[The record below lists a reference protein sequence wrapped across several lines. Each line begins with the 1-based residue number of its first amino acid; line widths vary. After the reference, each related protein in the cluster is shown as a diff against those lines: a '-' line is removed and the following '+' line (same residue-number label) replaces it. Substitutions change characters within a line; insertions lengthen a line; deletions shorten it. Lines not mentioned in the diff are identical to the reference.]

1 MLRWSILLFYRNL
14 KRNKTSFF
22 INLVGLSTG
31 LACALLIY
39 LWVNDEIHF
48 DKFHKNDSRL
58 FQVMQHFQNG
68 QTIEPTPG
76 PLADVLI
83 AEMPEIEYSVPV
95 MDLAFLGKPTLSN
108 DDDINVKADFVYA
121 GEDFFNM
128 FSFQLIEG
136 KANQVLL
143 DKSSIVLSEELA
155 IKLFNTTSN
164 ITGRTLIMKHQLFP
178 GTYQVSGIFKNVP
191 LNSSL
196 QFDFVL
202 TFRAI
207 YEQMPNWSDW
217 RNNNPSTYVLLK
229 HGANV
234 GQFNDKI
241 AHLIERKCQDSS
253 RTLFLRPYA
262 DKYLYGS
269 YENGRQTGDRIE
281 YVKLF
286 SLIAVF
292 ILIIACINF
301 TNLSTAK
308 ASGRMLEIG
317 IKKAVGAGRKSL
329 IIQYLCESVLM
340 AVLSLIIAIFLVD
353 LLLPE
358 FNELTGKHIVLTMNA
373 DVVLVVLSITLF
385 TGFIAG
391 IYPALYLSGF
401 HPILVLKGMLHS
413 SGAELWTRKGLVIF
427 QFVISG
433 ILIVSVLV
441 INKQIEFIQ
450 IKKLGFNKDNII
462 YFDKE
467 GKAGENLDA
476 FLSELK
482 NIPGVVNVSSSAFP
496 IIGTKS
502 STTDITWEGKAP
514 DVTGQFKIQSTNYDF
529 IEMHGIEMVEGRS
542 FSRDYSSDDSKII
555 FNEAAIKMMGMKY
568 PVGNTVNMW
577 GVERQII
584 GITKDFNFES
594 LHEQV
599 KPILFILSSSAQNLR
614 IMVKIKDGN
623 EKETIDRLHQFYENY
638 IPGYAFEYKFLDE
651 DFQSQYISEKR
662 IAVLSRYFAG
672 MAIIISCL
680 GLFGLAAFSVE
691 RRRKE
696 IGIRK
701 VFGSTRLGIITLLT
715 NEFTRIVFVSLLISF
730 PVSYLI
736 SKHWLDTF
744 AYKVDLSPWYFFGA
758 GTITLFIAWF
768 TVGIQAM
775 KAATANPAENLKY
788 E

>member
-1 MLRWSILLFYRNL
+1 
-14 KRNKTSFF
+14 
-22 INLVGLSTG
+22 
-31 LACALLIY
+31 
-39 LWVNDEIHF
+39 
-48 DKFHKNDSRL
+48 
-58 FQVMQHFQNG
+58 
-68 QTIEPTPG
+68 
-76 PLADVLI
+76 
-83 AEMPEIEYSVPV
+83 
-95 MDLAFLGKPTLSN
+95 
-108 DDDINVKADFVYA
+108 
-121 GEDFFNM
+121 
-128 FSFQLIEG
+128 
-136 KANQVLL
+136 
-143 DKSSIVLSEELA
+143 
-155 IKLFNTTSN
+155 
-164 ITGRTLIMKHQLFP
+164 
-178 GTYQVSGIFKNVP
+178 
-191 LNSSL
+191 
-196 QFDFVL
+196 
-202 TFRAI
+202 
-207 YEQMPNWSDW
+207 
-217 RNNNPSTYVLLK
+217 
-229 HGANV
+229 
-234 GQFNDKI
+234 
-241 AHLIERKCQDSS
+241 
-253 RTLFLRPYA
+253 
-262 DKYLYGS
+262 
-269 YENGRQTGDRIE
+269 
-281 YVKLF
+281 
-286 SLIAVF
+286 
-292 ILIIACINF
+292 
-301 TNLSTAK
+301 
-308 ASGRMLEIG
+308 
-317 IKKAVGAGRKSL
+317 
-329 IIQYLCESVLM
+329 
-340 AVLSLIIAIFLVD
+340 
-353 LLLPE
+353 
-358 FNELTGKHIVLTMNA
+358 MNA

-427 QFVISG
+427 QFAISG
-433 ILIVSVLV
+433 ILIISVLV

-450 IKKLGFNKDNII
+450 TKKLGFNKDNII

-476 FLSELK
+476 FLAELK

-496 IIGTKS
+496 IIDTKS

-514 DVTGQFKIQSTNYDF
+514 DVTVQFKIQFTNYDF
-529 IEMHGIEMVEGRS
+529 IEMHGIEMAEGRS

-555 FNEAAIKMMGMKY
+555 FNEAAIKMMGMEY
-568 PVGNTVNMW
+568 PVGKTVNMW

-623 EKETIDRLHQFYENY
+623 EKETIDRLQQFYENY
-638 IPGYAFEYKFLDE
+638 IPRYAFEYKFLDE
-651 DFQSQYISEKR
+651 DYQAQYVSEKR
-662 IAVLSRYFAG
+662 IAILSRYFAG

-680 GLFGLAAFSVE
+680 GLFGLAAFSAE

-736 SKHWLDTF
+736 SKHWLNTF
-744 AYKVDLSPWYFFGA
+744 AYKVDLNPWYYFAA